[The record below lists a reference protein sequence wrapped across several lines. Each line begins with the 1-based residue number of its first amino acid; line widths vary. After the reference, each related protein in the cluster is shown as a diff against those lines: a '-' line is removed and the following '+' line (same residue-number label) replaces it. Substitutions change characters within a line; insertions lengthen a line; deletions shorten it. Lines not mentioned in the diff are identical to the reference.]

1 MTAGRSSPAHR
12 SVSDAV
18 LRELGATHGGPGA
31 LALLTAGQHT
41 LRLLQLRALLDAV
54 AETPGPVAVRCR
66 RHWALL
72 EAADRADREA
82 ARRVLFYPL
91 VGPWLRRCLR
101 RLGTA
106 ATEATSSEHEAELT
120 RELAHLGAL
129 AAAAAVRAGL
139 PFTLRLGAAEGLGDD
154 DVLTLPTLGAL
165 GVPGTTGLHFDGRL
179 LTVTPEHGA
188 PAAIRRHPDGT
199 WRSDDPRWSPL
210 RVLTGGPR
218 PVLLDEIDPFR
229 TADSGLERHGLR
241 PGDRM
246 GADEPEQWQS
256 AWDGALPM
264 IALGGPVRTDEVAA
278 LLDCLVPLAPPPGA
292 VPYGGAAAHCSGTRR
307 EAFGAV
313 LSSTPR
319 TPAYLA
325 ATLVHEL
332 QHAKL
337 SALTDLV
344 PLHTAGPR
352 QRYWAPWRPDPR
364 PFDGLLQGAYSHLA
378 LAEYWQLFALGAK
391 DAAERDKAWA
401 EHSRCREQVGA
412 ALPSLAGSQSLTREG
427 RVFVGAMVRQL
438 TRLKDHPPPQ
448 GHLARAS
455 AYVET
460 ARRMWR
466 RQTSGGEPPV
476 YVPSRGI

>member
-1 MTAGRSSPAHR
+1 MTPGGSPGG
-12 SVSDAV
+12 SGGISDAM
-18 LRELGATHGGPGA
+18 LRELGETHGGYA
-31 LALLTAGQHT
+31 AFARLTAGQHT

-54 AETPGPVAVRCR
+54 ALNPGPAAALFR

-82 ARRVLFYPL
+82 VRRVLFYPL
-91 VGPWLRRCLR
+91 VGPWVRRCLR
-101 RLGTA
+101 RLGTG
-106 ATEATSSEHEAELT
+106 ERGPELT
-120 RELAHLGAL
+120 RDLAHLGVL
-129 AAAAAVRAGL
+129 AAAAAAHAGL
-139 PFTLRLGAAEGLGDD
+139 PFTLRISSHDGLL
-154 DVLTLPTLGAL
+154 VLPTIGAL
-165 GVPGTTGLHFDGRL
+165 RSPAEPGRT
-179 LTVTPEHGA
+179 A
-188 PAAIRRHPDGT
+188 PAAARLRGADGLVSITVPGGAPVVIRRHRDGS
-199 WRSDDPRWSPL
+199 WRSGDPRWCPL

-241 PGDRM
+241 AGDRLT
-246 GADEPEQWQS
+246 APVLDQWQD
-256 AWDGALPM
+256 AWQGAVSL
-264 IALGGPVRTDEVAA
+264 LQVGGKVRPTEVEY
-278 LLDCLVPLAPPPGA
+278 LLECFVPLAPPPGA
-292 VPYGGAAAHCSGTRR
+292 GPQGVGVAHCSGTRR

-319 TPAYLA
+319 TPGYLA

-337 SALTDLV
+337 SALADLV
-344 PLHTAGPR
+344 QLHTAGAQR
-352 QRYWAPWRPDPR
+352 RYWAPWRPDPR

-378 LAEYWQLFALGAK
+378 LAEYWQLFALTDK
-391 DAAERDKAWA
+391 DPAERDKAWA

-412 ALPSLAGSQSLTREG
+412 ALPALAGSQSLTHEG
-427 RVFVGAMVRQL
+427 RVFVNAMVRQL